1 MTQLL
6 YLLHALDLL
15 AKLINPTIKLIMT
28 IMRIIGSWV
37 KYFLIVVLHGYK
49 YLAKLVCVCV
59 CVSRARAP
67 VHYFYIISYMH
78 KQTCEDIEFSAWQ
91 LSTSK
96 SIDNVEMSPRSVS
109 IA

>member
-59 CVSRARAP
+59 CVRVCGCVCVCVCVCVCRVRAR
-67 VHYFYIISYMH
+67 
-78 KQTCEDIEFSAWQ
+78 
-91 LSTSK
+91 LSTTF
-96 SIDNVEMSPRSVS
+96 I
-109 IA
+109 